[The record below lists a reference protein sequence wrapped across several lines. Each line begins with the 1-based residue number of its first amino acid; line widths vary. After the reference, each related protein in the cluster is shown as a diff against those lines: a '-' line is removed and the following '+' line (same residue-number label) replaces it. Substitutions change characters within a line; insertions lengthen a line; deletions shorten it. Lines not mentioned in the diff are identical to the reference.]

1 MEPSKKTILFAAGLC
16 SALAC
21 AAMALE
27 TDNTTQTK
35 PVYLMDEFRAAVAD
49 VEDPAKNA
57 EKKHDAYTQLARLLF
72 LSGDIENAAAA
83 WENAAHANPEKRDDA
98 ALAESAVCYV
108 SIGDWDKADGIVKLL
123 LLTSRDDKN
132 ISARAAYLHGQ
143 IEALH
148 NGNTEALDAIADN
161 PDYVSFRPAIYYTLW
176 QASGDNGY
184 RTKLLTEFPDSPEA
198 YSAADGVKGSGHVA
212 ALETAHWLLFP
223 GREEFRGITQKEVQP
238 DGKSAS
244 PNLSA
249 KHTGAVAASAK
260 TSRSLQTGL
269 YREKEN
275 AALQAARLEA
285 DGFNAA
291 LTPRTVDGTSF
302 WAVSVSI
309 PEGATMK
316 NTIERLKE
324 HGFDAFP
331 TATRIN

>member
-1 MEPSKKTILFAAGLC
+1 
-16 SALAC
+16 
-21 AAMALE
+21 MALE
-27 TDNTTQTK
+27 TDSATQRK

-57 EKKHDAYTQLARLLF
+57 EKKHDAYAQLARVLF
-72 LSGDIENAAAA
+72 LSGDLENAAAA
-83 WENAAHANPEKRDDA
+83 WENAAYANPEKRDDA

-123 LLTSRDDKN
+123 LLTARNDKN
-132 ISARAAYLHGQ
+132 ISTRAAYLHGQ

-148 NGNTEALDAIADN
+148 NGNTAALDAIADN
-161 PDYVSFRPAIYYTLW
+161 PDYISFRPAIYYTLW
-176 QASGDNGY
+176 QASGNNGY

-198 YSAADGVKGSGHVA
+198 YSAADGGKGSGHVA

-223 GREEFRGITQKEVQP
+223 GREDFRDLAPKEVQP
-238 DGKSAS
+238 DAGKSAS
-244 PNLSA
+244 PNPSV
-249 KHTGAVAASAK
+249 KHIGTVAASAK

-275 AALQAARLEA
+275 ADLQAARLEA

-291 LTPRTVDGTSF
+291 LAPRTVGGTSF
-302 WAVSVSI
+302 WAVYVSI

-316 NTIERLKE
+316 NTIERLKK

-331 TATRIN
+331 TATQVN